1 MLRRTAE
8 HCLLD
13 KRSTDLRIG
22 SRLRKVESSSAWLA
36 LSSLGAVT
44 GFLIL
49 SCLFFVPRWE
59 TNDDVAMSMV
69 AHGYGIAA
77 YGSPDLVFS
86 GVLWGYV
93 ARAIPSVYGVLG
105 YSIAALLALLGAGTA
120 ILYFLRRLGV
130 GLYVSTIAVFLFILR
145 PTIFPQF
152 TLNAGLLTVAAVLGF
167 WVYARSGKSGAL
179 LLAALLA
186 FAGYLVRSQEFF
198 VVCVVASPLVAYS
211 GIRTDRKLQIAAGLI
226 FSLLVVAA
234 LFDHSHYT
242 GSKWER
248 YNDLNAVR
256 AAFTDFG
263 AADRLRSHPEILARY
278 GYSQNDL
285 NLIQHFFFV
294 DPKIADPQ
302 KLQALL
308 AALGPAEY
316 LSAGMTAGFSSLQ
329 ALISPEILPVAFCA
343 LALLALRPRGPVVLS
358 WAILC
363 ATVFVMGFLGR
374 GGVLRTDFPALDLL
388 CAISLIFLS
397 VPQRDADLKERLRN
411 ARARRLIA
419 AGVVTLSAILV
430 YRAIAPE
437 AFDSLR
443 RVRIE
448 QANIRGLPD
457 EVVVDWGAGLPI
469 EYIFPLLAND
479 PEARVLKLYPFGVF
493 TFAPFSVASA
503 EEASGRGFIERV
515 RSPAGI
521 LMVADQNRLEELRI
535 WCSER
540 FGGQLRS
547 VVLHPIPVTTVQR
560 VWCETRVKP
569 EVRTNS

>member
-1 MLRRTAE
+1 MELVRNRT
-8 HCLLD
+8 
-13 KRSTDLRIG
+13 SVFVVS
-22 SRLRKVESSSAWLA
+22 SRLRSVASSSAWLA
-36 LSSLGAVT
+36 LSSLAAVT
-44 GFLIL
+44 GFLFL

-105 YSIAALLALLGAGTA
+105 YSIAALLALLAAGSA
-120 ILYFLRRLGV
+120 ILYFLLRLRV
-130 GLYVSTIAVFLFILR
+130 GIYASTIAVFLFLLR
-145 PTIFPQF
+145 PTLFPQF

-167 WVYARSGKSGAL
+167 WVYARSGKS
-179 LLAALLA
+179 AALVLASVLA
-186 FAGYLVRSQEFF
+186 FVGYLVRSQEFF
-198 VVCVVASPLVAYS
+198 VVFIVALPLVAYS
-211 GIRTDRKLQIAAGLI
+211 GIRTDRKLQVAAGVL
-226 FSLLVVAA
+226 FSLFIVAA

-278 GYSQNDL
+278 GYSENDL

-294 DPKIADPQ
+294 DPKIANPQ
-302 KLQALL
+302 TLKALL
-308 AALGPAEY
+308 ADLGPAGY
-316 LSAGMTAGFSSLQ
+316 LSSGISAGYSSVK
-329 ALISPEILPVAFCA
+329 AMISPEIFPVTFCA
-343 LALLALRPRGPVVLS
+343 LALLALRPRLPVFLS

-363 ATVFVMGFLGR
+363 ATVFVMGFAGR
-374 GGVLRTDFPALDLL
+374 GGVLRTDIPALDLL
-388 CAISLIFLS
+388 CAISLIFAYLPS
-397 VPQRDADLKERLRN
+397 RDADGKGWLRN

-419 AGVVTLSAILV
+419 ASVVTLSAILA
-430 YRAIAPE
+430 YRAIAPN
-437 AFDSLR
+437 AFDSMR
-443 RVRIE
+443 RVRME
-448 QANIRGLPD
+448 QANIRGLPN
-457 EVVVDWGAGLPI
+457 EVVVDWGAGLAI

-479 PEARVLKLYPFGVF
+479 PQAHSMRLYPFGVF

-515 RSPAGI
+515 RSPLGI
-521 LMVADQNRLEELRI
+521 LMVADQNHLEELRI

-547 VVLHPIPVTTVQR
+547 AVLRPLPVTTVQR
-560 VWCETRVKP
+560 VWCESRVKP